1 MSFHVRVQGQGQ
13 DLVLLHGWAMH
24 GGVFDELLP
33 SLTTQYRVH
42 CIDLPGH
49 GQSRYH
55 GEMNSLQQLAAAV
68 LPHVPENAIVLGWSL
83 GGQVALQLA
92 QQMPLRALML
102 VSTTPRFVAGDN
114 WQSGMPEE
122 TFAQFFA
129 RLHENHGRTVQDF
142 LNLQVRGDAHAAVTL
157 SSLKHSL
164 LQYPAVTEAL
174 YDGLNILRDTD
185 LRSILA
191 SIKKPALVISGE
203 YDRITHPD
211 AGEYLAHTLPFAQFA
226 LCRRAGHAPF
236 ISHRDWFMEQLQQFV
251 RAYPLT

>member
-1 MSFHVRVQGQGQ
+1 MSLHVRVQGQGQ

-55 GEMNSLQQLAAAV
+55 GEMNSLQQLVAAV

-92 QQMPLRALML
+92 QQMPLRALIP

-142 LNLQVRGDAHAAVTL
+142 LSLQVRGDAHAAVTL

-174 YDGLNILRDTD
+174 YDGLDILRDTD

-203 YDRITHPD
+203 YDRITHPG
-211 AGEYLAHTLPFAQFA
+211 AGEYLAQALPFAQFA

-236 ISHRDWFMEQLQQFV
+236 ISHRDWFLDQLQKFV
-251 RAYPLT
+251 REYPVT